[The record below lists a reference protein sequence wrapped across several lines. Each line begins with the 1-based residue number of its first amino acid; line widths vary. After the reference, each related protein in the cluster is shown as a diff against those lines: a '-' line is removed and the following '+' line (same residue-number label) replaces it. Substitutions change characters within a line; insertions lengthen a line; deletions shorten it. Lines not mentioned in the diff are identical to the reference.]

1 MLFYFLKTILP
12 CVQYAGTGIVS
23 CKTAAALTRRLVIK
37 KIDIFIRSTLN
48 FSYFSFLTFTKVI
61 YYTYYFLLFNNRS
74 GVTFLTNCSSVI
86 RGTAFHSTG
95 PDSFDILEDHLFLIN
110 EAGVLDDVVSPKDDR
125 YDTILRQ
132 SEDKGSLHRLK
143 SQQYLLPGFIDT
155 HVHAPQWP
163 K

>member
-61 YYTYYFLLFNNRS
+61 YYTFSSAIR
-74 GVTFLTNCSSVI
+74 TN
-86 RGTAFHSTG
+86 
-95 PDSFDILEDHLFLIN
+95 
-110 EAGVLDDVVSPKDDR
+110 
-125 YDTILRQ
+125 
-132 SEDKGSLHRLK
+132 
-143 SQQYLLPGFIDT
+143 T
-155 HVHAPQWP
+155 HATT